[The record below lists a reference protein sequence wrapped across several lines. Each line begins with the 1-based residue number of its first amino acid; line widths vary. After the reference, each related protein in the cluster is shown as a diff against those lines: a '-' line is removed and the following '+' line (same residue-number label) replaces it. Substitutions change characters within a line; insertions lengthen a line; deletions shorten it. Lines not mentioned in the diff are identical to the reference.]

1 MRRIPISTSK
11 ENVVS
16 CKNCSLNKF
25 CLPRGLNVDEMKIL
39 EDAINKSKKI
49 KKKEYLYTANNQ
61 QAAIYAIKSGSIKTY
76 LSSASGNEQI
86 LGFHLSGDIVG
97 FDAFYAGKH
106 TCSAQALDDTLVC
119 ELSMQNFEKLCQILP
134 SIREEMMHQV
144 GKEIQHDHLAML
156 TLGQMQ
162 TEERLAT
169 FLFNLSQRNRSR
181 NFSESEFQLTMPR
194 QDLANYLGMAVET
207 LSRTLSHLQ
216 KKNIISVQRRGVKIL
231 DQEQLRRLAHSSC
244 QGFS

>member
-1 MRRIPISTSK
+1 
-11 ENVVS
+11 
-16 CKNCSLNKF
+16 
-25 CLPRGLNVDEMKIL
+25 
-39 EDAINKSKKI
+39 
-49 KKKEYLYTANNQ
+49 
-61 QAAIYAIKSGSIKTY
+61 
-76 LSSASGNEQI
+76 
-86 LGFHLSGDIVG
+86 
-97 FDAFYAGKH
+97 
-106 TCSAQALDDTLVC
+106 
-119 ELSMQNFEKLCQILP
+119 
-134 SIREEMMHQV
+134 MMHQV